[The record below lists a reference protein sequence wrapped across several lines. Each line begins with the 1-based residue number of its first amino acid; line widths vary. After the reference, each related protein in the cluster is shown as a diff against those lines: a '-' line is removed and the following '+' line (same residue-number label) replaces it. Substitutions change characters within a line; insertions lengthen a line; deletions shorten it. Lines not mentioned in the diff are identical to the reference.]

1 MNSDIDYELGEEWS
15 DEQDYLP
22 DYEECVSE
30 VITLRS
36 TQINGALTLSQR
48 VADPGKQ
55 WAVYLNA
62 LALAGFRQWLA
73 TRTLNFSLDETHCV
87 ILEPAIADGT
97 SAVCHLQANGFR
109 LCLIALEPERE
120 GDLLIPQT
128 VVDYPDLAAHFYVP
142 IILYEEQGALG
153 LPGFIRQDTLMQQRD
168 TQGLTHQGDNT
179 YTLPQSWLDPDLDN
193 LLLYLSCLDPQA
205 IALPQSAS
213 PTLPQRLHELLVQ
226 PVLNTAQWFQ
236 AEWQTQ
242 IEPMM
247 QALNWIVIPQQTFV
261 SAMRELQ
268 PHADWTE
275 MQVEILLAD
284 LKQPVSQGVTIAPN
298 ARAAYRNFGIG
309 GVDLQLY
316 AIVSLLESP
325 STEAEWSLLLIL
337 KHQTDQPLPNGL
349 LLEIRDLQMMQI
361 VQQLRSTP
369 TAGYLF
375 IEVIGALSEQFLV
388 TIALDNGVAVTLPP
402 LQFQPTQS

>member
-1 MNSDIDYELGEEWS
+1 MNSDIDYELSDEWN

-22 DYEECVSE
+22 DYEGVPE
-30 VITLRS
+30 VISLQA
-36 TQINGALTLSQR
+36 TQINEALALSQR
-48 VADPGKQ
+48 VSDPGKQ

-73 TRTLNFSLDETHCV
+73 ARTLNFSLDETQCV

-97 SAVCHLQANGFR
+97 SAVCHLQANALR

-120 GDLLIPQT
+120 GDLLIPQI
-128 VVDYPDLAAHFYVP
+128 VVDRPDLAAHFYIP
-142 IILYEEQGALG
+142 MILYEEQGAIG
-153 LPGFIRQDTLMQQRD
+153 LPGFIRQDTLTQQRD
-168 TQGLTHQGDNT
+168 THGLTHREDST
-179 YTLPQSWLDPDLDN
+179 YVLPKSWLDPDLDH

-205 IALPQSAS
+205 IALPQ
-213 PTLPQRLHELLVQ
+213 PTSQTVPQRIHQLLVQ

-242 IEPMM
+242 MGPMV
-247 QALNWIVIPQQTFV
+247 QALNWIVIPQRTFA

-268 PHADWTE
+268 PHPDWTE
-275 MQVEILLAD
+275 MQIEALLSD
-284 LKQPVSQGVTIAPN
+284 LKQPINQGITIASN
-298 ARAAYRNFGIG
+298 ARAAYRNFGLS

-316 AIVSLLESP
+316 GIVSLLDSP
-325 STEAEWSLLLIL
+325 STETEWSLLLIL

-349 LLEIRDLQMMQI
+349 LLKVRDLQTMQI
-361 VQQLRSTP
+361 VQQLRSIP

-375 IEVIGALSEQFLV
+375 TEAIGALSEQFLV

-402 LQFQPTQS
+402 LQFQLTQS